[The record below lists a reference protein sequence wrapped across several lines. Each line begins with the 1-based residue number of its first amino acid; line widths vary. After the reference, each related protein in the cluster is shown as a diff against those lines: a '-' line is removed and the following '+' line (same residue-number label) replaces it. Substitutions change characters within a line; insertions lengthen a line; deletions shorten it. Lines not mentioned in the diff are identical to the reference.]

1 MGFKAGVV
9 VGLAVGYYFGA
20 QAGRERYEQIER
32 YLQPI
37 RESDAW
43 QQGRELARGILNE
56 SMSATR
62 QALKDATAPDGV
74 VIEIRRAV

>member
-1 MGFKAGVV
+1 MGFKAGIA

-32 YLQPI
+32 YLEPI
-37 RESDAW
+37 RASDAW
-43 QQGRELARGILNE
+43 QQSRELAKGLLNE
-56 SMSATR
+56 GVSATR
-62 QALKDATAPDGV
+62 QALKDATAPDGA